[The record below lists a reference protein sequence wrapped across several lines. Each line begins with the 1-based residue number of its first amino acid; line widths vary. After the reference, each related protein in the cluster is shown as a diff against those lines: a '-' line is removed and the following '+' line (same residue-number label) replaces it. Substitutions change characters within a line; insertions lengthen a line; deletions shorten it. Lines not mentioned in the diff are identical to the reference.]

1 MSNSLE
7 RLCVYL
13 YHHNFIKL
21 YRIDVKGE
29 DRSHAEVAGLQLKEI
44 QRIHSDVISK
54 RRFIKDEEVV
64 AKSFFDQL
72 WRRQI
77 PTPLKE
83 GPEYLQ
89 KFAVA

>member
-1 MSNSLE
+1 MTISIKIPYLITGSLIT
-7 RLCVYL
+7 RPYKRAMVNPLLISLNLKY
-13 YHHNFIKL
+13 FFWIKDI
-21 YRIDVKGE
+21 RADV
-29 DRSHAEVAGLQLKEI
+29 V
-44 QRIHSDVISK
+44 SK

-64 AKSFFDQL
+64 AKSFFNQL

-83 GPEYLQ
+83 EPECLQ